1 MFRVKGK
8 TKGKTVFVFIY
19 YSGGMS
25 LPVITLDGP
34 AGAGKSTI
42 ARRVSERLGLRYL
55 DTGAMYRAV
64 TWKAIQEGLEDPP
77 QIAEKIPHL
86 KIEVGDRVLVGGRDV
101 TEEIRTHELTRQVRP
116 FAASPEIRAQLVLLQ
131 REIGSTG
138 GVVTEGRDQGSVVF
152 PDAEFRF
159 YLDASVEERARRRH
173 AESGGEID
181 AIRLEIEVRDESDR
195 NRSVGPLVVPEG
207 AIRIDSTSMSIDEV
221 VEKICSI
228 VRS

>member
-159 YLDASVEERARRRH
+159 YLDERKGH
-173 AESGGEID
+173 KPI
-181 AIRLEIEVRDESDR
+181 
-195 NRSVGPLVVPEG
+195 
-207 AIRIDSTSMSIDEV
+207 
-221 VEKICSI
+221 
-228 VRS
+228 

>member
-1 MFRVKGK
+1 MRR
-8 TKGKTVFVFIY
+8 
-19 YSGGMS
+19 
-25 LPVITLDGP
+25 PVITLDGP

-42 ARRVSERLGLRYL
+42 ARRVADRLGLRYL

-64 TWKAIQEGLEDPP
+64 TWKAIQEGLDDLPE
-77 QIAEKIPHL
+77 IAKKVPHM

-116 FAASPEIRAQLVLLQ
+116 VAASPEIRAQLVLLQ
-131 REIGSTG
+131 QEIGSTG

-152 PDAEFRF
+152 PEAEFRF

-181 AIRLEIEVRDESDR
+181 LIRSEIEVRDESDR
-195 NRSVGPLVVPEG
+195 SRSVGPLVVPEG
-207 AIRIDSTSMSIDEV
+207 AIMIDSTSLSIDEV